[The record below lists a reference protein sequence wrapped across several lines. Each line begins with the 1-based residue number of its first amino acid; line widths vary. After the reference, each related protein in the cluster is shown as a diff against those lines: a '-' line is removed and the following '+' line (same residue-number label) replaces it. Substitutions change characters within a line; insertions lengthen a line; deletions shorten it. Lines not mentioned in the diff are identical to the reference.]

1 MIDHVLENV
10 TEEKYL
16 SVIVDDKLRFHTRTS
31 ASIKKANSILGL
43 IKRYFSEKDKVTLKS
58 LYISMVRPHL
68 VYETLYGDHTSKGTP
83 HDIHTYKSQIAI

>member
-16 SVIVDDKLRFHTRTS
+16 GVIVDDKLRFHTHTP
-31 ASIKKANSILGL
+31 ALIKKANSILRL
-43 IKRYFSEKDKVTLKS
+43 IKRYFSVKDKVMVQS

-68 VYETLYGDHTSKGTP
+68 E
-83 HDIHTYKSQIAI
+83 